1 MLSAKKIEYK
11 LPSGTVVSIKT
22 GFNES
27 AANQADYDRQ
37 MNDLS
42 ELGAL
47 ADAELKRLN
56 RQYQK
61 LYPFEPVDDNEQFA
75 EDNAGYFEGVRRAAA
90 KKTEA
95 QAELR
100 KALPNLTP
108 EQLKNL
114 SAAVA

>member
-22 GFNES
+22 GFDEA

-47 ADAELKRLN
+47 AGAELKRLN

-61 LYPFEPVDDNEQFA
+61 LYPFQPVDDNEQFD

-90 KKTEA
+90 KKA
-95 QAELR
+95 AVKAELR
-100 KALPNLTP
+100 ETLQHLTP
-108 EQLKNL
+108 KQIETL

>member
-22 GFNES
+22 GFDEA

-42 ELGAL
+42 ELVAL
-47 ADAELKRLN
+47 AGAELKRLN

-61 LYPFEPVDDNEQFA
+61 MYPFQPVDDNEQFD

-90 KKTEA
+90 KKAKA

-100 KALPNLTP
+100 KALPKLTP
-108 EQLKNL
+108 EQIQKL